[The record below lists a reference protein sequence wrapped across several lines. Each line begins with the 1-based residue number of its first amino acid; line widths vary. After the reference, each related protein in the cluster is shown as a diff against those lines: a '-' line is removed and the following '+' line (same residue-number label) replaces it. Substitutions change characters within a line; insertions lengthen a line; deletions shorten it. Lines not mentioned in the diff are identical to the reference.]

1 MEKTNGGFLR
11 PIIKSLLTA
20 VIATLIGVIAFAIII
35 NFTYLS
41 SGTIKIV
48 NQFIKTISI
57 FLGCFISISGEKGL
71 IKGIIIGIIYS
82 VLTNLIFFVLGANI
96 SIGIGVVVDI
106 IFCAVIGGI
115 LGIICVNVKNK

>member
-1 MEKTNGGFLR
+1 MEKANMGFLR
-11 PIIKSLLTA
+11 PIVKSLFTA
-20 VIATLIGVIAFAIII
+20 VISTLIGVIAFAIII

-71 IKGIIIGIIYS
+71 IKGITIGLLYS
-82 VLTNLIFFVLGANI
+82 ILTNLIFFVLGANI
-96 SIGIGVVVDI
+96 SIGVGVIIDI
-106 IFCAVIGGI
+106 LFCAVIGGI